1 MKRTSR
7 YKLNKRGKITIYA
20 FIFLVILFIYIFISS
35 SFFEL
40 KNIEVNGNEKL
51 NTNQIKKLTSIG
63 VGKNLFQYNL
73 KDIEENIKS
82 NPYIKYVEVKRK
94 IPNQLIINI
103 KENTE
108 DFIINLDKKYLY
120 IQSDGLI
127 LSEKSKIENKNI
139 PIISGLK
146 IKEYRLKEK

>member
-40 KNIEVNGNEKL
+40 KNIAVNGNEKL
-51 NTNQIKKLTSIG
+51 NINQIKKLTSIG

-120 IQSDGLI
+120 IQNDGLI

-146 IKEYRLKEK
+146 IKEYRLK